1 LASAR
6 TIREMEK
13 CGREGICGDPS
24 LAVLDKILIGLNK
37 KYLSLLQA

>member
-1 LASAR
+1 
-6 TIREMEK
+6 MEK

-24 LAVLDKILIGLNK
+24 LTGLDKILIGLNK